1 MAMLSETNG
10 PTTIITQDA
19 GDTFASFVEQ
29 LTAGYD
35 DFQNQHII
43 VDLSDGQELA
53 IAELKAFLPFSKSHR
68 KAKKS
73 FVVVVPELDFNKT
86 PAQLH
91 VVPTRQEAYDLIE
104 MEEIERDLGF

>member
-1 MAMLSETNG
+1 MAMLSENKG
-10 PTTIITQDA
+10 PTTIITPNP
-19 GDTFASFVEQ
+19 GDTVASFIEQ
-29 LTAGYD
+29 LTAGYN
-35 DFQNQHII
+35 DFLKQHLI
-43 VDLSDGQELA
+43 VDLADGQG
-53 IAELKAFLPFSKSHR
+53 IKVAELKAFLPFSKSHR

-73 FVVVVPELDFNKT
+73 FVVVVPEFDFNKT